1 MTIAKGHQE
10 NRPATRAYR
19 PVATLAIAVL
29 AVLALVV
36 WVMVSQFDAVSRQIQ
51 TQSAQQGYINRF
63 SEYAAVVQARVI
75 DDDAVAHL
83 AQRFDPGWVE
93 QHLARNLYARNG
105 IRQFY
110 VLDGQNRPIFAAE
123 NGQVVPRANYGG
135 PLAQAA
141 TDVLPQLRGIEGTDK
156 APQLSN
162 IAMVAGRLHM
172 VVVTL
177 VQPETGPSR
186 LGGRAPV
193 VVAALPFDET
203 MLARFGARHLVKDM
217 AINTDF
223 SESTTRARLPL
234 HDVRGQVLAA
244 LSWTPRRP
252 GSELFASLQWPLAAM
267 LLILVLLGWSL
278 ARQTSRFAKGLILSE
293 ARARHLAFHDTL
305 TQLPNRALMFERLN
319 QLRAL
324 AHRAPLDVAVHCIDL
339 DRFKEVNDTLGHPA
353 GDALIRAAAR
363 RLAGI
368 VRDSDT
374 VARLGGDEFV
384 ILQSHTIAPGAAHLA
399 ERIINAFARPFDIDG
414 QTVEIGCS
422 IGITLISDPEIPA
435 SEVLRQA
442 DLALYSSKEKGRNCA
457 TFFEPEMDAALRM
470 RRQLET
476 DLREAL
482 AEDMLHMVYQP
493 QFDAHGHVVGVEA
506 LVRWEHR
513 EKGMIP
519 PSTFVLLAEESGLI
533 GQLGDFIMKRVFEE
547 TGTICDVPVAINISA
562 LQLRMPS
569 FIATVTRLVAEND
582 VCPSNYEFE
591 ITETVLLGDDAAT
604 RDSIA
609 VLKQEGFSIALD
621 DFGTGYSSLSSL
633 QRFAVDKIKI
643 DRAFVRNLD
652 QSDRDAVTLVDA
664 IIRLARA
671 LDLDVIAEG
680 VETQAQRDC
689 LIACGCNRFQGFL
702 FSRPISAAD
711 LRALIATD
719 KARRTTPP
727 VIEPRRAKRKVG
739 P

>member
-1 MTIAKGHQE
+1 
-10 NRPATRAYR
+10 
-19 PVATLAIAVL
+19 
-29 AVLALVV
+29 
-36 WVMVSQFDAVSRQIQ
+36 
-51 TQSAQQGYINRF
+51 
-63 SEYAAVVQARVI
+63 
-75 DDDAVAHL
+75 
-83 AQRFDPGWVE
+83 
-93 QHLARNLYARNG
+93 
-105 IRQFY
+105 
-110 VLDGQNRPIFAAE
+110 
-123 NGQVVPRANYGG
+123 
-135 PLAQAA
+135 
-141 TDVLPQLRGIEGTDK
+141 
-156 APQLSN
+156 
-162 IAMVAGRLHM
+162 
-172 VVVTL
+172 
-177 VQPETGPSR
+177 
-186 LGGRAPV
+186 
-193 VVAALPFDET
+193 
-203 MLARFGARHLVKDM
+203 
-217 AINTDF
+217 
-223 SESTTRARLPL
+223 
-234 HDVRGQVLAA
+234 
-244 LSWTPRRP
+244 
-252 GSELFASLQWPLAAM
+252 
-267 LLILVLLGWSL
+267 
-278 ARQTSRFAKGLILSE
+278 
-293 ARARHLAFHDTL
+293 
-305 TQLPNRALMFERLN
+305 
-319 QLRAL
+319 
-324 AHRAPLDVAVHCIDL
+324 LDVAVHCIDL

-482 AEDMLHMVYQP
+482 AEEMLHMVYQP
-493 QFDAHGHVVGVEA
+493 QFDAQGHVVGAEA

-547 TGTICDVPVAINISA
+547 TGNIADVPVAINVSA

-652 QSDRDAVTLVDA
+652 QNDRDAVTLVDA
-664 IIRLARA
+664 IIHLARA

-680 VETQAQRDC
+680 VETEAQRDR
-689 LIACGCNRFQGFL
+689 LIACGCNSFQGFL

-711 LRALIATD
+711 LRALIAAD
-719 KARRTTPP
+719 KARRNNPLSP
-727 VIEPRRAKRKVG
+727 EPRRTKRKIA